1 MTSMRRLRHLG
12 RLAGHLWGFASEHRA
27 WWMIPMLVVLGLLA
41 VLIFAG
47 QASAPFI
54 YTLW

>member
-1 MTSMRRLRHLG
+1 MRRLRHAG
-12 RLAGHLWGFASEHRA
+12 RLLGHLWGFASEHKA

-41 VLIFAG
+41 LLIAAG
-47 QASAPFI
+47 EASAPFI